1 MRVLVTGSNG
11 FLGSWLSRALALRGD
26 EVRCLARAKSD
37 VGLLEA
43 ALEGGAQLVHGDVSQ
58 PETLGALLDG
68 VEVVFHLAGI
78 RRAATRAEFMRIN
91 AEGTRNVAEAM
102 VKAGARRLVLCGS
115 LAASGPSVGGR
126 PRVEADP
133 FCPEEWYGES
143 KAEAERVAFEYANAL
158 EVTACRPGR
167 ILGPGDKENLT
178 FFKLVKRGV
187 VVRILGP
194 ERRLSVVGVE
204 DAVDLLL
211 LQGDRPE
218 AKGEAFFCASD
229 ETTSLYAM
237 MRTIADSLG
246 IDAREVPV
254 PEALLSA
261 AGAVGDWVSKL
272 TGRRLPVSR
281 KLARQLLAP
290 GWTCSIE
297 KAKRL
302 LGYAPSRTVR
312 QALEQSAQSYFE
324 AGWL

>member
-1 MRVLVTGSNG
+1 
-11 FLGSWLSRALALRGD
+11 
-26 EVRCLARAKSD
+26 
-37 VGLLEA
+37 
-43 ALEGGAQLVHGDVSQ
+43 
-58 PETLGALLDG
+58 
-68 VEVVFHLAGI
+68 
-78 RRAATRAEFMRIN
+78 
-91 AEGTRNVAEAM
+91 
-102 VKAGARRLVLCGS
+102 
-115 LAASGPSVGGR
+115 
-126 PRVEADP
+126 
-133 FCPEEWYGES
+133 
-143 KAEAERVAFEYANAL
+143 
-158 EVTACRPGR
+158 
-167 ILGPGDKENLT
+167 
-178 FFKLVKRGV
+178 
-187 VVRILGP
+187 
-194 ERRLSVVGVE
+194 
-204 DAVDLLL
+204 
-211 LQGDRPE
+211 
-218 AKGEAFFCASD
+218 
-229 ETTSLYAM
+229 M